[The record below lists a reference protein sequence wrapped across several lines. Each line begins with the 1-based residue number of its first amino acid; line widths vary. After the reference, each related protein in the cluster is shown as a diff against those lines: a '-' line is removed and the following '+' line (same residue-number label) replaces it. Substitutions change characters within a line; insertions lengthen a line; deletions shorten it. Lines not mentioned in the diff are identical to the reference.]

1 MKRLP
6 ALNRDTLAPVIESIL
21 FVTEEPVEVGTLVRT
36 LNHSRA
42 EVENALTE
50 LEQRCESGGTR
61 VQRDGD
67 LVQLVTAP
75 DYGPYVERYLGLE
88 ARQLSGAALE
98 SLAIIAYK
106 QPVTRAGVEA
116 VRGVN
121 SDAAIASL
129 LGRGLIEEVGKAT
142 TPGRPTLLGTTLKFL
157 EHFGLRAP
165 SDMPALPGVTDRLDR
180 EEWDG
185 GPNGQASL
193 FNPTPMLAPNRAQ
206 VAVLDPSKDDADDD
220 GDGEDGDEDEV
231 EDPGEPADEDIDE
244 APVYDGSEDD
254 DAADNASEDDEE
266 PAGPA

>member
-6 ALNRDTLAPVIESIL
+6 VLNRDTLAPVIESIL

-36 LNHSRA
+36 LQHSRA
-42 EVENALTE
+42 EVEDALTE
-50 LEQRCESGGTR
+50 LIERCESGGTR

-98 SLAIIAYK
+98 SLAIVAYK

-129 LGRGLIEEVGKAT
+129 LGRGLIEEVGKAAS
-142 TPGRPTLLGTTLKFL
+142 PGRPTLLGTTLKFL

-165 SDMPALPGVTDRLDR
+165 SDMPAIPGVTDQLDR
-180 EEWDG
+180 EAVCG
-185 GPNGQASL
+185 
-193 FNPTPMLAPNRAQ
+193 RAERAI
-206 VAVLDPSKDDADDD
+206 VAVQCIADA
-220 GDGEDGDEDEV
+220 GAATQR
-231 EDPGEPADEDIDE
+231 PGRRRRS
-244 APVYDGSEDD
+244 GRR
-254 DAADNASEDDEE
+254 
-266 PAGPA
+266 

>member
-6 ALNRDTLAPVIESIL
+6 VLNRDTLAPVIESIL

-36 LNHSRA
+36 LQHSRA
-42 EVENALTE
+42 EVEAALTE
-50 LEQRCESGGTR
+50 LIERCESGGTR

-142 TPGRPTLLGTTLKFL
+142 SPGRPTLLGTTLKFL

-165 SDMPALPGVTDRLDR
+165 SDMPAIAGVTDQLDR
-180 EEWDG
+180 EAYAD
-185 GPNGQASL
+185 GPNGQSSL
-193 FNPTPMLAPNRAQ
+193 FNASPMLAPQRSSP
-206 VAVLDPSKDDADDD
+206 VAVADRHEDDDEGEESDD
-220 GDGEDGDEDEV
+220 GDDVGDNEDQP
-231 EDPGEPADEDIDE
+231 DPA
-244 APVYDGSEDD
+244 
-254 DAADNASEDDEE
+254 
-266 PAGPA
+266 

>member
-1 MKRLP
+1 LTRLP
-6 ALNRDTLAPVIESIL
+6 VLNSDTLAPVIESIL

-36 LNHSRA
+36 LQHSRK
-42 EVENALTE
+42 EVEDALAE

-129 LGRGLIEEVGKAT
+129 LGRGLIEEVGKAAT
-142 TPGRPTLLGTTLKFL
+142 VGRPTLLGTTLKFL
-157 EHFGLRAP
+157 EHFGLRTP
-165 SDMPALPGVTDRLDR
+165 GDMPAIVGVTDQLDS
-180 EEWDG
+180 DAYAD
-185 GPNGQASL
+185 GPNGQTSL
-193 FNPTPMLAPNRAQ
+193 FNASPMLAPNRG
-206 VAVLDPSKDDADDD
+206 VAVALVAPGDDD
-220 GDGEDGDEDEV
+220 DEGDEDEGDDEDEQDV
-231 EDPGEPADEDIDE
+231 EEDVADEQDE
-244 APVYDGSEDD
+244 PS
-254 DAADNASEDDEE
+254 
-266 PAGPA
+266 PA

>member
-6 ALNRDTLAPVIESIL
+6 VLNRDTLAPVIESIL

-36 LNHSRA
+36 LQHSRA
-42 EVENALTE
+42 EVEDALTE
-50 LEQRCESGGTR
+50 LIERCESGGTR

-142 TPGRPTLLGTTLKFL
+142 SPGRPTLLGTTLKFL

-165 SDMPALPGVTDRLDR
+165 SEMPSIPGVTDQLDR
-180 EEWDG
+180 EAYAD
-185 GPNGQASL
+185 GPNGQSSL
-193 FNPTPMLAPNRAQ
+193 FNASPMLAPQRSGP
-206 VAVLDPSKDDADDD
+206 VAVADPDEDDDAEEPDADDD
-220 GDGEDGDEDEV
+220 AEGE
-231 EDPGEPADEDIDE
+231 
-244 APVYDGSEDD
+244 
-254 DAADNASEDDEE
+254 EE
-266 PAGPA
+266 PPDPA

>member
-6 ALNRDTLAPVIESIL
+6 VLNADTLAPVIESIL

-36 LNHSRA
+36 LQHTRK
-42 EVENALTE
+42 EVEDALAE

-75 DYGPYVERYLGLE
+75 DYGPYVERYLGGE
-88 ARQLSGAALE
+88 ARRLSGAALE

-142 TPGRPTLLGTTLKFL
+142 SPGRPTLLGTTLKFL
-157 EHFGLRAP
+157 EHFGLRTP
-165 SDMPALPGVTDRLDR
+165 SDMPMIAGVTDQLDR
-180 EEWDG
+180 EEYVDG
-185 GPNGQASL
+185 LNGQTSL
-193 FNPTPMLAPNRAQ
+193 FNASPMLAPQRSGP
-206 VAVLDPSKDDADDD
+206 VAVA
-220 GDGEDGDEDEV
+220 
-231 EDPGEPADEDIDE
+231 EPD
-244 APVYDGSEDD
+244 
-254 DAADNASEDDEE
+254 DDEE
-266 PAGPA
+266 ELGDDDTDDVSDEADAPEPA

>member
-6 ALNRDTLAPVIESIL
+6 VLSRETLAPVIESIL
-21 FVTEEPVEVGTLVRT
+21 FVTEEPVEVGTLART
-36 LNHSRA
+36 LQHSRA
-42 EVENALTE
+42 EVEDALAE

-129 LGRGLIEEVGKAT
+129 LGRGLVEEVGRAT
-142 TPGRPTLLGTTLKFL
+142 SPGRPALLGTTLKFL
-157 EHFGLRAP
+157 EHFGLRTP
-165 SDMPALPGVTDRLDR
+165 GDMPAIPGVTDKLDR
-180 EEWDG
+180 EAYAEA
-185 GPNGQASL
+185 PNGQGSL
-193 FNPTPMLAPNRAQ
+193 FVAAPMLALNRTPPAALA
-206 VAVLDPSKDDADDD
+206 VAHDESDAGDDD
-220 GDGEDGDEDEV
+220 EA
-231 EDPGEPADEDIDE
+231 DPA
-244 APVYDGSEDD
+244 
-254 DAADNASEDDEE
+254 
-266 PAGPA
+266 

>member
-6 ALNRDTLAPVIESIL
+6 VLNADTLAPVIESIL

-36 LNHSRA
+36 LQHTRK
-42 EVENALTE
+42 EVEDALAE

-129 LGRGLIEEVGKAT
+129 LGRGLIEEVGKASS
-142 TPGRPTLLGTTLKFL
+142 PGRPTLLGTTLKFL
-157 EHFGLRAP
+157 EHFGLRTP
-165 SDMPALPGVTDRLDR
+165 GDMPSIAGVTDLLDR
-180 EEWDG
+180 EAYEDG
-185 GPNGQASL
+185 ANGQVSL
-193 FNPTPMLAPNRAQ
+193 FNASPMLAPQRAA
-206 VAVLDPSKDDADDD
+206 VALVESDGEPEYEDEEDVADD
-220 GDGEDGDEDEV
+220 
-231 EDPGEPADEDIDE
+231 E
-244 APVYDGSEDD
+244 AMD
-254 DAADNASEDDEE
+254 DAADEE
-266 PAGPA
+266 VAPGPA